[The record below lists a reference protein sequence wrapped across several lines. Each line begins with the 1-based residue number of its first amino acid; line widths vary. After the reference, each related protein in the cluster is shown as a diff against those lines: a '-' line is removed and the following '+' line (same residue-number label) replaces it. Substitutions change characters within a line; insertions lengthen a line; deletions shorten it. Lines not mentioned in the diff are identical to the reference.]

1 MTHVIKH
8 DHFYEKMIHILKSRQ
23 NIFSFSLNNSLN
35 EYGNMIMLVNLSFYI
50 LNLHGWV
57 DIIAF
62 HMILLYILFFLIKKC

>member
-1 MTHVIKH
+1 
-8 DHFYEKMIHILKSRQ
+8 
-23 NIFSFSLNNSLN
+23 
-35 EYGNMIMLVNLSFYI
+35 MIMLVNLSFYI